1 MFEREIKFIYD
12 FNLNKVNRLGPYFTF
27 EQLSRIDIHPAI
39 LNYISAEI
47 DFLIFEDRQN
57 LLKNSVF
64 DYSGEK
70 ISNYFNL
77 ISEEVKK
84 SKRFSLEY
92 ISKLILHASSFTV
105 NYLVRPKWT
114 LSKFVFDESDHKT
127 TLEIKQILN
136 YIYYYQYLK
145 KILISYINSKKI
157 ISMNSDEFINL
168 LDRVDNLGIE
178 TYLPSILSNAIKS
191 MGDFFNI
198 GEIQKNKIP
207 FLAIEKFLE
216 EKKLDDHLNKIHSV
230 FGIDTTTKVNIL
242 DLQKTLESVLIEKF
256 EQPTEEVIEEEEVKE
271 EISPVK
277 EPEIVEEKTEDTS
290 EEYYKEEV
298 ESVDESNGDDTVKQ
312 KKLRIRIDK
321 NNEIEPV
328 YEEEPEKI
336 QLKED
341 DTKEEKIVFEE
352 DLEGISEEKN
362 IKEENAEESLEA
374 GIIIKEEEIIGE
386 KDIYKENKN
395 LEEEIDQS
403 NQQQNMGK
411 EDLIEEMG
419 AESLDIELV
428 EQSLEQ
434 EQQVIEDVDTSGENE
449 SLTKDELHPDR
460 VYDQIIQEEAETEE
474 SMLQTILQSSKE
486 ATEENP
492 SDIED
497 KSLEDLSKP
506 KIDVA
511 ELLEHKEMT
520 KIIEMI
526 FDYDI
531 EEFANTLDEI
541 SNCQSFD
548 DAVVVINQSLKNR
561 NISSNSKEAEAFKSI
576 ISKYFTDK

>member
-77 ISEEVKK
+77 IGEEVKK

-92 ISKLILHASSFTV
+92 ISKLILHASSFTI

-216 EKKLDDHLNKIHSV
+216 EKKLDDHLKKIHSV

-277 EPEIVEEKTEDTS
+277 EPEIVEEKMEDRS
-290 EEYYKEEV
+290 EEYYEEEV

-328 YEEEPEKI
+328 YEEEPENI
-336 QLKED
+336 HSQED
-341 DTKEEKIVFEE
+341 DTKEEEIVLEE
-352 DLEGISEEKN
+352 ESD
-362 IKEENAEESLEA
+362 EESLKA
-374 GIIIKEEEIIGE
+374 GTITEEEEIVEE

-403 NQQQNMGK
+403 DQQQNIV
-411 EDLIEEMG
+411 EEELIEEMG
-419 AESLDIELV
+419 AESIGNELV
-428 EQSLEQ
+428 DQSLEQ
-434 EQQVIEDVDTSGENE
+434 EQQVIEDVDASGENE
-449 SLTKDELHPDR
+449 SLNKDELHPDR
-460 VYDQIIQEEAETEE
+460 VYDQIIQEELETEE

-541 SNCQSFD
+541 SSCQSFD

>member
-27 EQLSRIDIHPAI
+27 EQLNGIDIHPAI

-84 SKRFSLEY
+84 TKRFSLEY

-114 LSKFVFDESDHKT
+114 LSKFVFDEGDHKT
-127 TLEIKQILN
+127 TPEIKQILN
-136 YIYYYQYLK
+136 YVYYYQYLK

-157 ISMNSDEFINL
+157 ISMNSGEFIEL
-168 LDRVDNLGIE
+168 LDRVDKLGIE
-178 TYLPSILSNAIKS
+178 TYLPSILSHAVKS
-191 MGDFFNI
+191 MSDFFNI

-216 EKKLDDHLNKIHSV
+216 EKNLNKHLNKIHSV
-230 FGIDTTTKVNIL
+230 FGDDNSIKINIV
-242 DLQKTLESVLIEKF
+242 DLQKTLDSVMMEKV
-256 EQPTEEVIEEEEVKE
+256 EQETFSDITPEEEIREEILPVQEPDVVLPDDDKKENLYEEEILTEDSISEDDTNLEKPVDDEE
-271 EISPVK
+271 EIS
-277 EPEIVEEKTEDTS
+277 ESSGIEDYEALKPT
-290 EEYYKEEV
+290 
-298 ESVDESNGDDTVKQ
+298 
-312 KKLRIRIDK
+312 KLRIRIDK

-328 YEEEPEKI
+328 VEDELIEKEEE
-336 QLKED
+336 
-341 DTKEEKIVFEE
+341 
-352 DLEGISEEKN
+352 SEEHKN
-362 IKEENAEESLEA
+362 IDRLEPEPEESVNQAPDPGTTNDKLEPQSDEPSENVFVDEQEITEEESLNDE
-374 GIIIKEEEIIGE
+374 
-386 KDIYKENKN
+386 
-395 LEEEIDQS
+395 
-403 NQQQNMGK
+403 
-411 EDLIEEMG
+411 IEET
-419 AESLDIELV
+419 IE
-428 EQSLEQ
+428 
-434 EQQVIEDVDTSGENE
+434 
-449 SLTKDELHPDR
+449 DELHPDK
-460 VYDQIIQEEAETEE
+460 VYNQILEEDRENEE

-486 ATEENP
+486 
-492 SDIED
+492 
-497 KSLEDLSKP
+497 KSEDLNEIQEEESIEELSNP
-506 KIDVA
+506 KMDVA

-520 KIIEMI
+520 KIIEVI

-541 SNCQSFD
+541 SGCQSLD
-548 DAVVVINQSLKNR
+548 DAFVVINQSLKNR
-561 NISSNSKEAEAFKSI
+561 SISSNSKEAESFKSI
-576 ISKYFTDK
+576 ISQYFNKK

>member
-77 ISEEVKK
+77 ISDEVKK

-105 NYLVRPKWT
+105 NYLIRPKWT
-114 LSKFVFDESDHKT
+114 LSKFVFDEGDHRT
-127 TLEIKQILN
+127 TIEIKQILN
-136 YIYYYQYLK
+136 YVYYYQYLK

-157 ISMNSDEFINL
+157 ISMNSEEFVNL
-168 LDRVDNLGIE
+168 LERVDKLGIE
-178 TYLPSILSNAIKS
+178 TYLPSILSHAVKS
-191 MGDFFNI
+191 ISDFFNI

-216 EKKLDDHLNKIHSV
+216 EKNLNDHLNKIHLV
-230 FGIDTTTKVNIL
+230 FGEDPTLKVSIL
-242 DLQKTLESVLIEKF
+242 DLQKTLDGVMIEKF
-256 EQPTEEVIEEEEVKE
+256 EQPAETVIEEEEIKE
-271 EISPVK
+271 EIPPIKELEVLVEDSIENPEEILDGEISPT
-277 EPEIVEEKTEDTS
+277 EISDEENALKS
-290 EEYYKEEV
+290 
-298 ESVDESNGDDTVKQ
+298 

-321 NNEIEPV
+321 NNEIEPID
-328 YEEEPEKI
+328 EELQTETISDEQNI
-336 QLKED
+336 
-341 DTKEEKIVFEE
+341 
-352 DLEGISEEKN
+352 ISEESELSEPLEEISEPVN
-362 IKEENAEESLEA
+362 YTEENSDEEESIETEK
-374 GIIIKEEEIIGE
+374 GVVENVDENYEEEIIPVDSE
-386 KDIYKENKN
+386 SE
-395 LEEEIDQS
+395 LEETVDLEDE
-403 NQQQNMGK
+403 NMQV
-411 EDLIEEMG
+411 EEE
-419 AESLDIELV
+419 AVESV
-428 EQSLEQ
+428 ESEESEQ
-434 EQQVIEDVDTSGENE
+434 I
-449 SLTKDELHPDR
+449 DELHPDK
-460 VYDQIIQEEAETEE
+460 VYDKILQEEKEDEE
-474 SMLQTILQSSKE
+474 SMLQTILQSNQEQHDDEHEIVKE
-486 ATEENP
+486 E
-492 SDIED
+492 
-497 KSLEDLSKP
+497 SLEDLSKP
-506 KIDVA
+506 KLDVA

-520 KIIEMI
+520 RIIESV

-541 SNCQSFD
+541 SSCQSFD

-561 NISSNSKEAEAFKSI
+561 NISTNSKEAELFKSI
-576 ISKYFTDK
+576 ISQYFTNN

>member
-27 EQLSRIDIHPAI
+27 EQLSRVDIHPAI

-77 ISEEVKK
+77 ISDEVKK

-157 ISMNSDEFINL
+157 ISMNSDEFISL
-168 LDRVDNLGIE
+168 LDRVDKLGIE
-178 TYLPSILSNAIKS
+178 TYLPSILSNALKS

-216 EKKLDDHLNKIHSV
+216 EKNLEHHLNKIHSI
-230 FGIDTTTKVNIL
+230 FGTDITTKVNIL
-242 DLQKTLESVLIEKF
+242 DLQKTLESVMLEKY
-256 EQPTEEVIEEEEVKE
+256 EHHPEKVIEEEEIKE

-277 EPEIVEEKTEDTS
+277 EPEIIDEKMDEALIEDYEEESTTS
-290 EEYYKEEV
+290 
-298 ESVDESNGDDTVKQ
+298 DESINDEIANPQ
-312 KKLRIRIDK
+312 KLRIRIDK
-321 NNEIEPV
+321 NNEIESIADDEDSKTSPI
-328 YEEEPEKI
+328 EEYIGENDSATNE
-336 QLKED
+336 
-341 DTKEEKIVFEE
+341 TTEELYDSNSGFDQYV
-352 DLEGISEEKN
+352 D
-362 IKEENAEESLEA
+362 EN
-374 GIIIKEEEIIGE
+374 EEI
-386 KDIYKENKN
+386 
-395 LEEEIDQS
+395 LEEESEIEKEETFEGYEHKSEDVTLKT
-403 NQQQNMGK
+403 NEL
-411 EDLIEEMG
+411 EDLIEEN
-419 AESLDIELV
+419 SIIEPEKV
-428 EQSLEQ
+428 S
-434 EQQVIEDVDTSGENE
+434 D
-449 SLTKDELHPDR
+449 DEIINP
-460 VYDQIIQEEAETEE
+460 DQIENATSEISFSDNENDLSNEEEETEE
-474 SMLQTILQSSKE
+474 SMLKSILKGGE
-486 ATEENP
+486 DE
-492 SDIED
+492 SDE
-497 KSLEDLSKP
+497 SLETDKDDLSKDTNKQ

-520 KIIEMI
+520 KIIEVI

-541 SNCQSFD
+541 SSCQSYD
-548 DAVVVINQSLKNR
+548 DAVVVINQALRNR
-561 NISSNSKEAEAFKSI
+561 NLSSSSKEAESFKSI
-576 ISKYFTDK
+576 ISQYFTE

>member
-27 EQLSRIDIHPAI
+27 EQLNGIDIHPAI

-84 SKRFSLEY
+84 TKRFSLEY

-114 LSKFVFDESDHKT
+114 LSKFVFDEGDHKT

-136 YIYYYQYLK
+136 YVYYYQYLK

-157 ISMNSDEFINL
+157 ISMNSGEFIEL
-168 LDRVDNLGIE
+168 LDRVDKLGIE
-178 TYLPSILSNAIKS
+178 TYLPSILSHAVKS
-191 MGDFFNI
+191 MSDFFNI

-216 EKKLDDHLNKIHSV
+216 EKNLNKHLNKIHSV
-230 FGIDTTTKVNIL
+230 FGDDNSIKINIA
-242 DLQKTLESVLIEKF
+242 DLQKTLDSVMMEKV
-256 EQPTEEVIEEEEVKE
+256 EQETVPDITPEEEIREEILPVQEPDAVLPDDDKKENLYEEEILTEDSISENDTNLEKPVDDEE
-271 EISPVK
+271 EIS
-277 EPEIVEEKTEDTS
+277 ESSGIEDYEALKPT
-290 EEYYKEEV
+290 
-298 ESVDESNGDDTVKQ
+298 
-312 KKLRIRIDK
+312 KLRIRIDK

-328 YEEEPEKI
+328 VEDELIEKEEE
-336 QLKED
+336 
-341 DTKEEKIVFEE
+341 
-352 DLEGISEEKN
+352 SEEHKN
-362 IKEENAEESLEA
+362 IDRLEPEPEESVNQAPDPGTTNDKLEPPSDEPSENVFVDEQEITEEESLNDE
-374 GIIIKEEEIIGE
+374 
-386 KDIYKENKN
+386 
-395 LEEEIDQS
+395 
-403 NQQQNMGK
+403 
-411 EDLIEEMG
+411 IEET
-419 AESLDIELV
+419 IE
-428 EQSLEQ
+428 
-434 EQQVIEDVDTSGENE
+434 
-449 SLTKDELHPDR
+449 DELHPDK
-460 VYDQIIQEEAETEE
+460 VYNQILEEDRENEE

-486 ATEENP
+486 KSEDLNEIQEEE
-492 SDIED
+492 SI
-497 KSLEDLSKP
+497 EDLSNP
-506 KIDVA
+506 KMDVA

-520 KIIEMI
+520 KIIEVI

-541 SNCQSFD
+541 SGCQSLD
-548 DAVVVINQSLKNR
+548 DAFVVINQSLKNR
-561 NISSNSKEAEAFKSI
+561 SISSNSKEAESFKSI
-576 ISKYFTDK
+576 ISQYFNKK